1 MNLRQ
6 KAKRYKR
13 LYEETSQMKPRPV
26 HFRHISG
33 NHLRVVRRL
42 WGYPTAGEVEEF
54 KDMENRLKGEMV
66 RDLSEAL
73 LNSIRYND
81 EENQLELDV
90 WV

>member
-6 KAKRYKR
+6 KAKNYKR
-13 LYEETSQMKPRPV
+13 LYEEMSPMKPRPV

-33 NHLRVVRRL
+33 NHLRVVRCLR
-42 WGYPTAGEVEEF
+42 GYPTAGEAE
-54 KDMENRLKGEMV
+54 KNYMKREMV

-73 LNSIRYND
+73 LSSIRYND